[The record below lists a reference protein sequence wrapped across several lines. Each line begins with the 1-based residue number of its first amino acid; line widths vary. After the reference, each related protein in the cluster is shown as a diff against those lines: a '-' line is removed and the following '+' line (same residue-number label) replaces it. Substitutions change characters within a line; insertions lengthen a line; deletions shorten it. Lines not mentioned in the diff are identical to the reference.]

1 MLSQA
6 LAAICVSVSAAA
18 WSGSA
23 PDSFTLPALAP
34 VKFDYAMLVPPE
46 GEGAAAAADAAGES
60 PRPGYGEAGSSWL
73 TVGGAYAYDFIEDHD
88 LNLHAMWSWF
98 LGDRF
103 ELGVEGAGWYFAQ
116 SGRDT
121 GGLSAMLVL
130 RYHFWSGP
138 EGDFAW
144 SAFFEG
150 GSGFLVGFDE
160 VPDGGTGFNFVQRG
174 GLGLTRDLDDSDG
187 PNHGARLLL
196 GLRWHHISNGRIS
209 GDGRNPARDSL
220 LVWAGVV
227 FEF

>member
-1 MLSQA
+1 MLSPA
-6 LAAICVSVSAAA
+6 LAAIWVAVSVSAPSDDATGA
-18 WSGSA
+18 LS
-23 PDSFTLPALAP
+23 LPALAP
-34 VKFDYAMLVPPE
+34 VKFDYAMLVQPE
-46 GEGAAAAADAAGES
+46 DAAPSAAAAEE
-60 PRPGYGEAGSSWL
+60 PPQPGYGRAGSSWL
-73 TVGGAYAYDFIEDHD
+73 TVGGAYAFDFDEDHD

-103 ELGVEGAGWYFAQ
+103 ELGVEGAGWYFSQAGQ
-116 SGRDT
+116 DT

-150 GSGFLVGFDE
+150 GSGVLVGFDE
-160 VPDGGTGFNFVQRG
+160 VPDGGTGFNFIQRG
-174 GLGLTRDLDDSDG
+174 GFGLTRDLDSDDG

-196 GLRWHHISNGRIS
+196 GVRWHHISNGRIE
-209 GDGRNPARDSL
+209 GDARNPARDSV

-227 FEF
+227 FQF